1 MHHVQDIHSI
11 SFQINNFFLFFKPDT
26 PPQKFGEFASK
37 SRFTRFKSHTIQNYQ
52 TPTPTPDNTP
62 IHPFAHRNP
71 LQIYSTQT
79 INLGQSSFHRN
90 PHKPTSQTRILK
102 STIPIKSY
110 LHTEQTSYK
119 SSLPVMFSVFWLM
132 MSLICSWLYFISSD
146 IACASWNTST
156 TSSISCCWFSKIWF
170 FSLDLHTKH
179 NAPGARFILL

>member
-52 TPTPTPDNTP
+52 THTPTPDNTL

-110 LHTEQTSYK
+110 LHTEQTSYTI
-119 SSLPVMFSVFWLM
+119 LFTCDVLRVLVDDVVN
-132 MSLICSWLYFISSD
+132 LLLVV
-146 IACASWNTST
+146 
-156 TSSISCCWFSKIWF
+156 
-170 FSLDLHTKH
+170 LDLLRYRLRVLEHLH
-179 NAPGARFILL
+179 HVLDLLLLVLQNLVLFIRSSHQTQRTRR